1 MVTFSHQTPAMPAA
15 MMGRRA
21 RAAVVLALAT
31 TLSVASLTPVA
42 AVVRF
47 EPSPPPAAA
56 PWTADVDVDVPWAG
70 VTMRMPS
77 SWSVSIKREPAFGI
91 GMGASLLV
99 AFGPSDSMCMLE
111 VFDAD
116 KVESWQD
123 VGVEPTAALSIDGH
137 RTERFDDIRGLG
149 ATFSSAYSVYA
160 SGHVYGFF
168 CSADRAPS
176 DRWFSIAETLR
187 LQPIETTEA
196 VR

>member
-1 MVTFSHQTPAMPAA
+1 MTSLSFLRQILHDVKHQKL
-15 MMGRRA
+15 R
-21 RAAVVLALAT
+21 
-31 TLSVASLTPVA
+31 TLLTLLGITWGTVSV
-42 AVVRF
+42 
-47 EPSPPPAAA
+47 
-56 PWTADVDVDVPWAG
+56 
-70 VTMRMPS
+70 
-77 SWSVSIKREPAFGI
+77 
-91 GMGASLLV
+91 SLLV

-149 ATFSSAYSVYA
+149 ATISSAYSVYA

-196 VR
+196 ARQGALGERLRAVRNEQLRVDLDRDLVVLLEECREFIQGFHRRWTQNHWSM